1 VQILVAGIMSSTMT
15 LLMLFIWRRLRLGVK
30 TRTEGLPT
38 LTTQEKST
46 SEPLTDTSTAG
57 LTRPITQDDM
67 REDFRH
73 AMDTGKFTL
82 TVNNRQ
88 YHFERKESYAHF
100 VFDSNSQV
108 VGMQGWIIELEPSLD
123 ERTWLERM
131 LSKSTGENV

>member
-1 VQILVAGIMSSTMT
+1 MT

>member
-15 LLMLFIWRRLRLGVK
+15 LLTLFIWRQLRLGVK
-30 TRTEGLPT
+30 TRQNGIPA

-46 SEPLTDTSTAG
+46 SAPLTDTSTAG

>member
-1 VQILVAGIMSSTMT
+1 VQILVIGFIGLITI
-15 LLMLFIWRRLRLGVK
+15 LLTAFILRLCLREGK
-30 TRTEGLPT
+30 THPVGLPYSP
-38 LTTQEKST
+38 TQEKST

>member
-1 VQILVAGIMSSTMT
+1 MQILVAGIMSSTMT